1 MLSAE
6 ADEMQIQKIVFAH
19 RGVVRVET
27 TTLERSLQPTEVLIE
42 TACSLVSAGTEL
54 AALSGTHSKSDSK
67 DPPAW
72 LRFPSVPG
80 YLACGRIVEA
90 GADVMGPGVGQRVVA
105 EGPGVWNSHCSHLIM
120 EAADEKLVPIPERV
134 CFEEA
139 VTTKL
144 GSIAMTALRVLK
156 PQLGDSIAVMGLGLV
171 GQMAARL
178 SLVAGAGRV
187 VGVDPVALRRAV
199 VSRVHGIEAI
209 APGDPLLAGL
219 ANPLDGPSG
228 FDHVIE
234 ASGHPEAFLQAC
246 RIARTR
252 GKIAILS
259 SPHRFVNIRLYDH
272 IHSKGLQILGAHGS
286 ILSRVADANDPWT
299 DGRQRRLFMRLLAEK
314 RIDVSGLITHRAG
327 YEQAPQMYRGLLERP
342 EEYLGVLFHWN
353 AQAPWA
359 TA

>member
-1 MLSAE
+1 
-6 ADEMQIQKIVFAH
+6 MQIEKIVFAH
-19 RGVVRVET
+19 RGVVQVET

-54 AALSGTHSKSDSK
+54 AALCGTHSKSDSK

-80 YLACGRIVEA
+80 YLACGRIVEV
-90 GADVMGPGVGQRVVA
+90 GADVMDPRVGQRVVA
-105 EGPGVWNSHCSHLIM
+105 EGPGVWNSHSSHLIM
-120 EAADEKLVPIPERV
+120 EAADEKLVPIPEDV

-156 PQLGDSIAVMGLGLV
+156 PQLGDSIAVTGLGLV
-171 GQMAARL
+171 GQIAALL

-187 VGVDPVALRRAV
+187 VGVDPIALRRAV
-199 VSRVHGIEAI
+199 VSRPPGIEAI
-209 APGDPLLAGL
+209 APEDPLLAGL
-219 ANPLDGPSG
+219 VDPLDRLSG

-246 RIARTR
+246 QMVRIR
-252 GKIAILS
+252 GKIAVLS

-272 IHSKGLQILGAHGS
+272 IHSKGLEILGAHGS
-286 ILSRVADANDPWT
+286 ILSQVADVNDPWT
-299 DGRQRRLFMRLLAEK
+299 DGRQRRLFIQLLAEK
-314 RIDVSGLITHRAG
+314 RIDVSGLITHRTR
-327 YEQAPQMYRGLLERP
+327 YEQAPEMYRGLLEKP
-342 EEYLGVLFHWN
+342 QEYLGVLFYWN
-353 AQAPWA
+353 AHAPTA